1 MLLLQRILLSLQ
13 QLSKLDLLLLKWL
26 NFVYVWSSFPTL
38 VATNTTTAYETPL
51 SHLERLSCLISDVFQ
66 EFERGKGGR
75 FI

>member
-1 MLLLQRILLSLQ
+1 MLPLQRILLSLQ

-26 NFVYVWSSFPTL
+26 KFVYVWLSFQTL
-38 VATNTTTAYETPL
+38 VATNTIMAYETPL

-75 FI
+75 FV